1 MRSIPTVI
9 ATDAEDVIW
18 ALQTADALWKR
29 QERVDAIVWL
39 RRAAQAAGEAED
51 DDRALALARG
61 AAELAEWI
69 AQNPGADPDA
79 LGAPTPPPPATGDA
93 VDDLLRGPGDDVPMD
108 DPTPAIDI
116 AVTAAPPSPQ
126 SPPPPAPRSPAPPV
140 PRSPLPPVLQS
151 VPPVPAHV
159 PTAAEAHAGM
169 LDPWGDPEA
178 PTRNR
183 PVVPPPI
190 PVPPPPPAAP
200 PPPAFESDEVV
211 TSAPPVSAR
220 SIELSA
226 AAEAKAVAPAPPPRP
241 PPRPG
246 PPPAPS
252 RVQPPKAPPPKAAS
266 LVPREPPKAA
276 PRPPLQAE
284 PAPQAHPEPAPQAH
298 PEPAPKAR
306 PEALL
311 EATLDPALDSALQA
325 AAEPE
330 PPAAPAPAPPELAPQ
345 AAPGP
350 AQEARAASN
359 GVDLSQIEA
368 LSDLPDDAR
377 DAFAAAATVQ
387 TLRREDEVSAFALA
401 LVLEGDVDVAAT
413 IVDAPAQRMGAGA
426 VVRARGTI
434 EQFAAVRLIGATE
447 TSRVA
452 TWDEQAV
459 TEAFRTCPW
468 VEDEL
473 RAAGNRLQ
481 ALVGITMG
489 PLGDRLDPSLRAD
502 VMSRLQLR
510 ALAEHEVI
518 ATRGGAT
525 VGLLLVGGGELELL
539 GEDGNPSGTVLGPG
553 EFLFPNESLRA
564 APAPSTVRASTGG
577 ALVLLAERGVAQELL
592 VTCPPLLEIFAGM

>member
-1 MRSIPTVI
+1 MRSIPTVV
-9 ATDAEDVIW
+9 ASDAEDVIW

-51 DDRALALARG
+51 DDRALALARD

-69 AQNPGADPDA
+69 AQNPGAEADV
-79 LGAPTPPPPATGDA
+79 LGAPTPAPPAASDA
-93 VDDLLRGPGDDVPMD
+93 VDDLLREPTDDTSTD
-108 DPTPAIDI
+108 DTSLEDPTPAIDI
-116 AVTAAPPSPQ
+116 PVSMTAPPTAPR
-126 SPPPPAPRSPAPPV
+126 SPPPPPPRSPAPPAMH
-140 PRSPLPPVLQS
+140 SAPPA
-151 VPPVPAHV
+151 PAHV

-169 LDPWGDPEA
+169 LDPWSDPEA

-190 PVPPPPPAAP
+190 PVAPLPPAAAP
-200 PPPAFESDEVV
+200 AAVAFESDEVV
-211 TSAPPVSAR
+211 TSAPRISALPA
-220 SIELSA
+220 ELRTPA
-226 AAEAKAVAPAPPPRP
+226 EVKAEAKMHAAPAPPPRP

-246 PPPAPS
+246 PPPTPS
-252 RVQPPKAPPPKAAS
+252 RAQPPPKAPPKPATQA
-266 LVPREPPKAA
+266 PP
-276 PRPPLQAE
+276 P
-284 PAPQAHPEPAPQAH
+284 
-298 PEPAPKAR
+298 
-306 PEALL
+306 
-311 EATLDPALDSALQA
+311 A
-325 AAEPE
+325 AAVQ
-330 PPAAPAPAPPELAPQ
+330 AAPAPPQ
-345 AAPGP
+345 AAVAPETAP
-350 AQEARAASN
+350 ADAAPAERIASN
-359 GVDLSQIEA
+359 GVDLSQVEA

-377 DAFAAAATVQ
+377 DAFAAAAEVR
-387 TLRREDEVSAFALA
+387 TLAREDEVSAFALA

-426 VVRARGTI
+426 VMRARGTI
-434 EQFAAVRLIGATE
+434 EQFAPVRLIGATA
-447 TSRVA
+447 TARVA

-473 RAAGNRLQ
+473 RAAGDRLQ

-489 PLGDRLDPSLRAD
+489 PLGERLDPSLRAD

-510 ALAEHEVI
+510 TLAEHEVI

-525 VGLLLVGGGELELL
+525 VGLLVVGGGELEVL
-539 GEDGNPSGTVLGPG
+539 GEDGNPNGTVLGPG